1 MSSTSNTA
9 PSAASSRPASTQ
21 MPALRAEEPVRRS
34 ARLRGRDPATQAVA
48 TLSAAGLE
56 ATTPSSPA
64 AGEQPIEIVAA
75 KQLVALRATPRPLEP
90 LFLGNNATGEEEERL
105 EAMEVE
111 ELVVGRISEVREDP
125 VAPLVGPHV
134 PNYLEIAL
142 WAESLM
148 APVLLVFVV
157 CGAWPPAWVVSEG
170 SVTAGRLHRLVLL
183 RLTEGCMPW
192 PSWQCARC
200 AKLGVPCFPSA
211 FADVLSAGGKGQTP
225 RACVHCHL
233 GGHKKCMRTKRAL
246 PTMVYAGDAPP
257 SHLHRGERGVERA
270 HVTGAGGR
278 GLGEVRGLNR
288 DSDGVADPNWAYAM
302 RIIWSASPRGRR
314 VPVLTTIEEYFDR
327 QRQMRSMRSP
337 FEDIEPPLVPGPSSA
352 PKLAE

>member
-1 MSSTSNTA
+1 MPSTSNTA
-9 PSAASSRPASTQ
+9 TSAASSRPASTQ
-21 MPALRAEEPVRRS
+21 MPAFRADEPVHRS
-34 ARLRGRDPATQAVA
+34 ARLRERDPATRAVA

-56 ATTPSSPA
+56 ATTPLSPA

-75 KQLVALRATPRPLEP
+75 EQLVALRATPRPLEP
-90 LFLGNNATGEEEERL
+90 LFLGNDATEEEEERL

-111 ELVVGRISEVREDP
+111 ESVVGRI

-142 WAESLM
+142 WAESLI
-148 APVLLVFVV
+148 APVLLV
-157 CGAWPPAWVVSEG
+157 
-170 SVTAGRLHRLVLL
+170 
-183 RLTEGCMPW
+183 
-192 PSWQCARC
+192 
-200 AKLGVPCFPSA
+200 CFPSA
-211 FADVLSAGGKGQTP
+211 FADVLSAGGKGRTP

-233 GGHKKCMRTKRAL
+233 GGHKKCVQTERAL

-257 SHLHRGERGVERA
+257 NHLHRGERGVERA
-270 HVTGAGGR
+270 HVTGAGGQ
-278 GLGEVRGLNR
+278 GLGEVRGLDR

-327 QRQMRSMRSP
+327 QRRLRSMRSP
-337 FEDIEPPLVPGPSSA
+337 FEDIEPPSVPGSSLA
-352 PKLAE
+352 PESAE

>member
-1 MSSTSNTA
+1 MPSTSNTA
-9 PSAASSRPASTQ
+9 TSAASSRPASTQ
-21 MPALRAEEPVRRS
+21 MPAFWADEPVRRS
-34 ARLRGRDPATQAVA
+34 ARLRKRDPATRAVA

-75 KQLVALRATPRPLEP
+75 EQLVALRATPRPLEP
-90 LFLGNNATGEEEERL
+90 LFLGNDATEEEEERL

-111 ELVVGRISEVREDP
+111 D
-125 VAPLVGPHV
+125 
-134 PNYLEIAL
+134 
-142 WAESLM
+142 
-148 APVLLVFVV
+148 
-157 CGAWPPAWVVSEG
+157 
-170 SVTAGRLHRLVLL
+170 
-183 RLTEGCMPW
+183 
-192 PSWQCARC
+192 
-200 AKLGVPCFPSA
+200 CFPSA
-211 FADVLSAGGKGQTP
+211 FADVLSAGGKGRTP

-233 GGHKKCMRTKRAL
+233 GGHKKCVQTERAL

-257 SHLHRGERGVERA
+257 NHLHRGERGVERA

-278 GLGEVRGLNR
+278 GLGEVRGLDR

-327 QRQMRSMRSP
+327 QRRLRSMRSP
-337 FEDIEPPLVPGPSSA
+337 FEDIEPPSVPGSSLA
-352 PKLAE
+352 PESAE